1 MSDYPLIGKVI
12 ESTRNFSLEG
22 CLVDGKIYYSSD
34 LYVPRI
40 AKGQRFVVKSANNN
54 LVTLQ
59 NASTDAWSRCEL
71 DEADI
76 EDFKVVKRD
85 DL

>member
-1 MSDYPLIGKVI
+1 MEVNPIVGKVI
-12 ESTRNFSLEG
+12 ESTRNFSLDG
-22 CLVDGKIYYSSD
+22 CLVDGQVYYSSD

-40 AKGQRFVVKSANNN
+40 AKGQRFVVKSIEHGIAV
-54 LVTLQ
+54 LE
-59 NASTDAWSRCEL
+59 NASTDTWHRCEL

-76 EDFKVVKRD
+76 EDFKLVKRD